1 MVCRNSRLN
10 YSIYFFTLKQAD
22 INFKYLFF
30 EIQRALRVC
39 WFQTIRHASI
49 LLFSALCVYVCVF
62 GSHSISGFTHCL
74 NIAAHENPRV
84 AIKTESIRLVRTNLI
99 HHLFYWPIH
108 IYNKRISGIDSTAS
122 FHYDTLFAHATITTQ
137 RESKK
142 IILYVGRAKENSPPL
157 NEKKMKPGIS
167 RFAKPSSNAYEEEN
181 AIE

>member
-30 EIQRALRVC
+30 EIRRALRVC
-39 WFQTIRHASI
+39 CFQTIRHASI
-49 LLFSALCVYVCVF
+49 LLFSALCVFVCVF

-122 FHYDTLFAHATITTQ
+122 FHYDTLLMRQSRHSANRKKNYIVCWARERKFAAA
-137 RESKK
+137 KW
-142 IILYVGRAKENSPPL
+142 KENEAR
-157 NEKKMKPGIS
+157 NFTI
-167 RFAKPSSNAYEEEN
+167 RH
-181 AIE
+181 AIK